1 MVAAQRDT
9 VSQALPLRIGIT
21 CLWIAALGL
30 PPRAA
35 RALSVDGDVTYTSDY
50 IFRGISETGGHG
62 AAQLD
67 VHLTT
72 LDGTFVG
79 AFASTLGR
87 TMYYHWNDEMQTY
100 IGHRFDISP
109 SWSTTLTAV
118 NYAYLGGNVRFS
130 NDYQELSL
138 AASYLDRLTL
148 SVFASPNAVRYDM
161 GYRLGRYPAYG
172 LDASTQ
178 LPVVGRLLFT
188 AAIGY
193 YSVGDGSE
201 ALGYVY
207 GNSGLAFEYKSLRV
221 DAGYYVVQ
229 KRAQDQF
236 PYGRARDRIAGTISW
251 HF

>member
-1 MVAAQRDT
+1 M
-9 VSQALPLRIGIT
+9 SQSLPLRIGIS
-21 CLWIAALGL
+21 CLWIAAVGL
-30 PPRAA
+30 PPRLA

-62 AAQLD
+62 ALQLD

-72 LDGTFVG
+72 LDGTFAG
-79 AFASTLGR
+79 AFASTLGKV
-87 TMYYHWNDEMQTY
+87 MFYHWDYELQTY

-118 NYAYLGGNVRFS
+118 NYAYLGGNVHS
-130 NDYQELSL
+130 SSDYQELSL

-148 SVFASPNAVRYDM
+148 SVFASPNVVHYDR
-161 GYRLGRYPAYG
+161 YRLGRYPAYG
-172 LDASTQ
+172 FDASTQ
-178 LPVVGRLLFT
+178 LPLVGRLLFT

-193 YSVGDGSE
+193 YSVGEGSE
-201 ALGYVY
+201 TLGYVY

-221 DAGYYVVQ
+221 DAGYYVTQ
-229 KRAQDQF
+229 ERAQPQF
-236 PYGRARDRIAGTISW
+236 PYGRARERIAGTISW